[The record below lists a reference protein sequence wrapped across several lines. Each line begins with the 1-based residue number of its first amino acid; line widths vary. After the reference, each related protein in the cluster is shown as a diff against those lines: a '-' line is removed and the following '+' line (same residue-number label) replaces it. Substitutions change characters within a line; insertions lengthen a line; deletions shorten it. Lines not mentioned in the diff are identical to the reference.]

1 MSGVPAVP
9 VITRTSGTG
18 NLNDVNA
25 DPSLDFPS
33 TDDGLNKKIANYISF
48 TKNGI
53 TEKAVIRESFPGFL
67 AEAFQGTIQSVTA
80 PISVSAESY
89 YTSKDNITFLVN
101 PGAAY
106 YNPSL
111 MRLKLPIK
119 FQNAD
124 DSDLSTTTIAVN
136 AFVGCL
142 FKSIDVSTM
151 NGEKMITPP
160 SIENNIRS
168 YLLRQLKKIP
178 PNKLKYMDYSYV
190 PDVVHVA
197 TRDSTSVTAA
207 DRTNDNIKSRISK
220 WHARQKA
227 GYTYYLD
234 MGMLSDFF
242 FNGLTQE
249 KLKIVINLE
258 TNMQKILE
266 RTDKQTDPSIATGKF
281 VFTGAPQLLYNAIQQ
296 TSVSSM
302 YFNSTFNSMNAYDY
316 SRNVVHNEKRSIEM
330 NGGGISCEFTFAAMT
345 GQMDFLRLQLEP
357 RDSVYHQN
365 AYCTYDVDLI
375 TTLVDTI
382 TIYNY
387 YVGSVNT
394 TLVLDLKKDDDK
406 NDLYN
411 SYLAYMMES
420 CTLQS
425 PKAYVNNQ
433 LLDSIP
439 AKADYFTNTTSGL
452 PLIIDMR
459 KAKGYTLPKID
470 AIVRS
475 DKNLRVEIKLK
486 SAVTSKEPMVAT
498 AYGIAMSG
506 RYTMVKDITGAVS
519 TIYLPYNHT

>member
-1 MSGVPAVP
+1 MSGAPVVP
-9 VITRTSGTG
+9 VATRTAGTG

-33 TDDGLNKKIANYISF
+33 TDDGLNKKISNYISF

-53 TEKAVIRESFPGFL
+53 TEKSVIKESFPGFL
-67 AEAFQGTIQSVTA
+67 TEAFQGTIQSITT
-80 PISVSAESY
+80 PISVAAESY

-101 PGAAY
+101 PGASY

-124 DSDLSTTTIAVN
+124 GSDLAATTIAVN
-136 AFVGCL
+136 AFVGNL

-178 PNKLKYMDYSYV
+178 PTKLKYMDYSYV
-190 PDVVHVA
+190 PDVVSIA
-197 TRDSTSVTAA
+197 TRDSTSATAA

-242 FNGLTQE
+242 FNGLTQD

-258 TNMQKILE
+258 TNMQKLLE
-266 RTDKQTDPSIATGKF
+266 ITDKQNDPNIATGKF
-281 VFTGAPQLLYNAIQQ
+281 SFTGAPQLMYNAIQQ
-296 TSVSSM
+296 SSVTSM

-316 SRNVVHNEKRSIEM
+316 SRNIGHNEKRSIEM

-345 GQMDFLRLQLEP
+345 GQMDYLRLQLEP
-357 RDSVYHQN
+357 RNSVDHQN
-365 AYCTYDVDLI
+365 AYCTYDVNLI
-375 TTLVDTI
+375 TSLVDTI

-394 TLVLDLKKDDDK
+394 TLVLDLKKYDDK
-406 NDLYN
+406 NELYN
-411 SYLAYMMES
+411 NYLGYMMNGS
-420 CTLQS
+420 TMQS
-425 PKAYVNNQ
+425 PKEYVNNQ
-433 LLDSIP
+433 LLDSVP
-439 AKADYFTNTTSGL
+439 TKDDYFTASKSVL

-459 KAKGYTLPKID
+459 KAKGYTLPKVES
-470 AIVRS
+470 IVRS
-475 DKNLRVEIKLK
+475 DKNLRVEVKLK
-486 SAVTSKEPMVAT
+486 TAIDAKNPMLAT

-506 RYTMVKDITGAVS
+506 RYTMVKDVTGAVS